1 MSRGF
6 DKKIRFFLKIHW
18 KPPFGVLSL
27 QKNFLFI
34 MLLID
39 IPQGIV
45 LYLLYKW
52 YFYEC
57 EALLYTEVILWRVFL
72 LTLKMSI
79 HRGWLA

>member
-6 DKKIRFFLKIHW
+6 GEKIRIFLKIHW

-27 QKNFLFI
+27 QKIFLFI

-52 YFYEC
+52 YFYER

-72 LTLKMSI
+72 LILKMSI